1 MEGGGEIEEVLRG
14 EEVEDVFQ
22 GGEEDKRCTG
32 EEIRIMKAKLNFI
45 LIFFNFQ
52 FCSFKHTI
60 SRTSVCQG
68 LN

>member
-1 MEGGGEIEEVLRG
+1 MGQMEKGGEVEE
-14 EEVEDVFQ
+14 VFQ
-22 GGEEDKRCTG
+22 GREEGKRRTG
-32 EEIRIMKAKLNFI
+32 EDIRIMKAKLNFI